1 MKKVYFALL
10 FLFFLL
16 TIPAFAQTNLTANGT
31 PDPLTLDIQPQ
42 YPSPYQTIT
51 VTPSSTTFDITS
63 AAITALVNGK
73 AFYKGIGNTGINIQ
87 LGGPGTVTTISI
99 TAVAGGQTYAKKIT
113 LEPATVALVVEPVS
127 STHPFYSGGSLV
139 APEGP
144 VHVVA
149 IPDFRTSTGASIDP
163 STLTYNWSLGDQ
175 ALDSASGIGQSVL
188 EATAPQK
195 YRDAALSVTVTSPD
209 NTMVAKAETTI
220 SPVDPTT
227 QIYRDDPLLGPLYDN
242 ALSNSYTMTGT
253 EDTYLGVPYYF
264 SKPPALDW
272 TVNGT
277 DSGTDPNIT
286 VRATGNGT
294 GTAQIAFTA
303 NDTSS
308 SITANS
314 TLSVLFGKKGSLGIL
329 GL

>member
-51 VTPSSTTFDITS
+51 ITPSSTTFDITS
-63 AAITALVNGK
+63 ATITALVNGK
-73 AFYKGIGNTGINIQ
+73 AFYKGTGSTGINIQ

-127 STHPFYSGGSLV
+127 STHPFYRGGSLV
-139 APEGP
+139 TSEGP
-144 VHVVA
+144 VHIVA
-149 IPDFRTSTGASIDP
+149 IPDFRTSIGKAIDP
-163 STLTYNWSLGDQ
+163 STLTYDWSLGDQ

-195 YRDAALSVTVTSPD
+195 YRDATLSVTVTSPD
-209 NTMVAKAETTI
+209 NTMVAKADTTI
-220 SPVDPTT
+220 SPVDPLVL
-227 QIYRDDPLLGPLYDN
+227 IYRDDPLLGPLYDN
-242 ALSNSYTMTGT
+242 ALTDSYSMIGT
-253 EDTYLGVPYYF
+253 EDTYMGVPYYF
-264 SKPPALDW
+264 SGTPSLDW

-277 DSGTDPNIT
+277 NSGTAPDIT
-286 VRATGNGT
+286 VRSIGTGT
-294 GTAQIAFTA
+294 GTAQIALTA
-303 NDTSS
+303 NDTTSS
-308 SITANS
+308 LTANS
-314 TLSVLFGKKGSLGIL
+314 TLSVLFGQKGSLGIL